1 MMSLKS
7 ILAIPDYNRRQNMQR
22 NLSQGNLLRNIIMF
36 SLPYFLS
43 YFLQTLYGLADLFIA
58 GQFNGADVIS
68 AVSIGSQIMHMLTV
82 MIVGLAMGSTV
93 MIGRFV
99 GAEDENGIS
108 RAVGNTVT
116 LFLGVAA
123 VFTVVLLMLVQP
135 MIRIMSTPAEAVS
148 GASAYLTI
156 CFAGIPFIVAYNIL
170 SSIFRGMG
178 DSRSPM
184 TFIAVACFVNIILDV
199 VFMGPLKMGA
209 AGAAW
214 GTVLAQAC
222 SVGFALISIIKKKL
236 IKISRADLKPAR
248 PVMRQIL
255 GIGTPIACQDGFIQI
270 SFLIITVIAN
280 RRGID
285 ISAAVGIVEKTIS
298 FLFLVPSTMLST
310 VSTIASQSIGAGNP
324 VRAREALKY
333 GIGIAVSIG
342 VFFAILFQFISA
354 PFFTMFTSD
363 EVVQELAVQY
373 MRTYV
378 LDCIVAGVHF
388 PFSGFFSAAGVS
400 ILSFVHNVCSVLLI
414 RIPGAYLATV
424 MFPATLYAMGLAA
437 PAGSLLSAVLC
448 LIFYRWLRKQGKV

>member
-1 MMSLKS
+1 
-7 ILAIPDYNRRQNMQR
+7 MQR
-22 NLSQGNLLRNIIMF
+22 NLSQGNLLKNITMF

-99 GAEDENGIS
+99 GAEDENRIS

-123 VFTVVLLMLVQP
+123 VLTVLLLMLVQP
-135 MIRIMSTPAEAVS
+135 IIRIMSTPVEAVP

-199 VFMGPLKMGA
+199 VFMGPLHMGA

-214 GTVLAQAC
+214 GTVLAQVC
-222 SVGFALISIIKKKL
+222 SVVFALVSIIKKKL
-236 IKISRADLKPAR
+236 IKISKADLKPER
-248 PVMRQIL
+248 TVMRQIL

-280 RRGID
+280 RRGVD
-285 ISAAVGIVEKTIS
+285 ISAAVGIVEKSIS

-310 VSTIASQSIGAGNP
+310 VSTISSQSIGAGNSA
-324 VRAREALKY
+324 RARETLKY
-333 GIGIAVSIG
+333 GISIAVSIG
-342 VFFAILFQFISA
+342 VFFAVLFQFISA
-354 PFFTMFTSD
+354 PFFSMFTSD
-363 EVVQELAVQY
+363 EIVRELAVQY

-414 RIPGAYLATV
+414 RIPGAYFATV
-424 MFPATLYAMGLAA
+424 MFPKTLYAMGLAA

-448 LIFYRWLRKQGKV
+448 IIFYRWLRKQGKV